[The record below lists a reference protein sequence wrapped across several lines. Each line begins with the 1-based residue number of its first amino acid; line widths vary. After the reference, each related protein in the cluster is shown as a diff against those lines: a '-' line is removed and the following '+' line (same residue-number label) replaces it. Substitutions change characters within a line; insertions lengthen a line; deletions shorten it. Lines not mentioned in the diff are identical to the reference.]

1 MAEPK
6 QTIEYIDIKDLI
18 LWTENPRDPFDKN
31 ATDQEIADRA
41 VSIHGHS
48 KWKLK
53 KLFESM
59 GKWYDTSE
67 LPTVV
72 YVNGKPVVYEGQ
84 RRIIIGKIIHKCVK
98 VKTNIDFSN
107 FDFPKKIPCNVC
119 DKKTALQNID
129 RKHGDNGTWGELERD
144 VFKHKHMGEDKSF
157 FLVIDEKTRII
168 SDNIFMNQ
176 RFVKNEVFSQKALD
190 YLGLGVK
197 NNILVTPYDNEDLM
211 AILNKIISLVYNKE
225 ITTRKNRMGLIAL
238 LEKDDAVIKDIIL
251 KNRG

>member
-1 MAEPK
+1 MTQQEIK
-6 QTIEYIDIKDLI
+6 NINIKDLV

-41 VSIHGHS
+41 LSARGHS

-84 RRIIIGKIIHKCVK
+84 RRILIGKIIHKCVK

-144 VFKHKHMGEDKSF
+144 DFKHKHMGEDKSF
-157 FLVIDEKTRII
+157 FLAIDEKTRII
-168 SDNIFMNQ
+168 SDNPFMNQ
-176 RFVKNEVFSQKALD
+176 RFVKNEVFSLKALD

-197 NNILVTPYDNEDLM
+197 NNILVTPYDDEDLTV
-211 AILNKIISLVYNKE
+211 ILDKIISLVHNKE
-225 ITTRKNRMGLIAL
+225 ITTRKNRMGLIDL
-238 LEKDDAVIKDIIL
+238 LEKDDSVIKDIIL
-251 KNRG
+251 KNSG

>member
-6 QTIEYIDIKDLI
+6 QTIEYIDIKDLV

-31 ATDQEIADRA
+31 ATDQDIANRA
-41 VSIHGHS
+41 LSIHGHS

-59 GKWYDTSE
+59 GKWYDISE

-84 RRIIIGKIIHKCVK
+84 RRIIIGKIIHKYVK

-157 FLVIDEKTRII
+157 FLAIDEKTRII
-168 SDNIFMNQ
+168 SDNPFMNQ
-176 RFVKNEVFSQKALD
+176 RFVKNEVFSLKALN

-211 AILNKIISLVYNKE
+211 AILNKIIALVYNKE

-238 LEKDDAVIKDIIL
+238 LEKDDAVITDIIL